1 MVRRVVGSD
10 GPDLLLQAVAYS
22 SLPGIPGIVTAE
34 TPEEQGIQLDLPNL
48 PDFAAG
54 PVSYL
59 GARCRVTA
67 IGPDVARL
75 RFWPESEAMPPDDG
89 GGLGMLVD
97 QPGLWSTEPSD
108 LFEFDQHP
116 FAFRFRG
123 LLHSGGDRRQV
134 AGLPLAP
141 VLAFGQGGV
150 SISFELPPGTDVLGF
165 GEQHGRLVKNG
176 QRLELRNRD
185 ALGTGVG
192 RAYKNVPV
200 FHAGD
205 ATVFIHTPAVV
216 RADVGATAPSLLV
229 LEVEEPA
236 LDIFVIG
243 GGPLKHRLHRYTGLT
258 GRAPVPPL
266 WAFGLWMSRCR
277 YADRSQLMKA
287 ARGMREHRVPCD
299 VLHIDPDW
307 LERDKLNCDFV
318 WSERKYPDPAG
329 MIKELGEMGY
339 RVSVWE
345 LPYIDSASP
354 VYEEAAQAG
363 HLVRRGDGSTAA
375 ADKMGHDDRP
385 RGLVDFSQPAARRW
399 WQDKHAFLFDMGV
412 AVMKTDFGEGLPDD
426 AVMADGRSG
435 RAWRNLYP
443 LWYNRTVWEASPHCL
458 VWGRSGW
465 AGSQRYP
472 AQWGGDPESSL
483 AGMASTLRGGLSY
496 ALSAPGLWSHDI
508 GGFYGP
514 PPSPEL
520 YVRWAQ
526 FGLLSPLA
534 RVHGLSPREPWVFG
548 ERALAVFRE
557 FTELRYRLLP
567 YLQRVAQE
575 ASELGLPMLRPLVLE
590 FPDDPGCRHVD
601 LQYLLGPDLLVCP
614 VFTESP
620 DPVLVDVYLPEG
632 GWVDWWTGEVV
643 AGGRWLRAT
652 VPLERLPLYRRE
664 GAVIELGPVV
674 QHTGQLS
681 P

>member
-97 QPGLWSTEPSD
+97 QPGLCSTEPSD

-141 VLAFGQGGV
+141 ALAFGQGGV
-150 SISFELPPGTDVLGF
+150 AISFELPPGTDVLGF